1 VDAEGAVDAGAVE
14 AEDGA
19 EGDGGPLGVF
29 HAAIAALVVA
39 GDGFDHGLVAG
50 GHLNHVGSL
59 LVCVLVGWIGS
70 VWLLQALFG
79 NVLSVVLVGLLGGGM
94 EDVKKK

>member
-1 VDAEGAVDAGAVE
+1 MDAEGAVDAGAVE

-29 HAAIAALVVA
+29 HATVAALVVA
-39 GDGFDHGLVAG
+39 GDGFDHGLVTG

-59 LVCVLVGWIGS
+59 LLCVWWGGLGVCGCFKLCLVSFAG
-70 VWLLQALFG
+70 LA
-79 NVLSVVLVGLLGGGM
+79 VGR
-94 EDVKKK
+94 KK